1 MVTVFGCFGGGFKM
15 DNGLLLSC
23 SYKLS
28 DAVSDK
34 LGGWRMDCTNPR
46 RRVRAMKGAISR
58 IRDAW
63 DVQGLRPLRE
73 LPGMRSKP
81 SLSAG
86 SVPANGWFGWLGWSD
101 PSGLLATRQWQKV
114 GSLQPILVFWPCPNP
129 IRRHAQPLCSQQLR
143 TTLRVTRK
151 VKRRVMILFH
161 ARFTLPRCKM

>member
-1 MVTVFGCFGGGFKM
+1 M

-23 SYKLS
+23 SHKLS

-34 LGGWRMDCTNPR
+34 LAGLRMDSTNPR
-46 RRVRAMKGAISR
+46 RRVRAMKGAISP

-63 DVQGLRPLRE
+63 NVQGSAAPARTAGHAIETVFVCGLRASEWLVRLVGLERPQW
-73 LPGMRSKP
+73 S
-81 SLSAG
+81 
-86 SVPANGWFGWLGWSD
+86 FGH
-101 PSGLLATRQWQKV
+101 AQWQKV
-114 GSLQPILVFWPCPNP
+114 GSLQPILVFCPCPNP
-129 IRRHAQPLCSQQLR
+129 IPRHAQPLCSQQLR

>member
-1 MVTVFGCFGGGFKM
+1 M

-23 SYKLS
+23 SHKLS

-34 LGGWRMDCTNPR
+34 LAGLRMDSTNPR
-46 RRVRAMKGAISR
+46 RRVRAMKGAISP

-63 DVQGLRPLRE
+63 NVKG
-73 LPGMRSKP
+73 
-81 SLSAG
+81 SAG
-86 SVPANGWFGWLGWSD
+86 SVPANGWCDWLGWSD

-114 GSLQPILVFWPCPNP
+114 GSLQPNLVFCPCPNP
-129 IRRHAQPLCSQQLR
+129 IPRHAQPLCSQQLR